1 FMNSSKTREIFESLP
16 PVTLTSTS
24 VRADFLSSTH
34 QSKPLNHY
42 WSEDITRLANAF
54 LGEARS
60 RNVDSSTAPPE
71 THSLFLLCEVLNSDA
86 CGAGK
91 ANSSPDHVL
100 QVMQIDISA
109 TEAVNDL

>member
-1 FMNSSKTREIFESLP
+1 FMNSSKTREIFQSLP
-16 PVTLTSTS
+16 PVALTYTAL
-24 VRADFLSSTH
+24 RTDFLSSTH

-42 WSEDITRLANAF
+42 WSEDIARLANAF
-54 LGEARS
+54 IGEESS

-71 THSLFLLCEVLNSDA
+71 ARSLFLLCEVLNSDA

-100 QVMQIDISA
+100 QVMQSDISA